1 MYETSS
7 ATLSASQ
14 ERLWFMDQYIPAPV
28 NTLAGEFRISGP
40 LDQRL
45 VKDAFAQVVQQ
56 LPGLRQV
63 IGSVD
68 GRPVSATA
76 EHPGLVV
83 IGLNEPTGAEPA
95 GVELTGA
102 QLTDRLDALRAEAAG
117 HRFAMAETPMV
128 LATLVQVAPQEHV
141 LLLSAHRAVLDEASL
156 FRLPALIGDSYRALA
171 TGEQWR
177 AQPNDLKPFY
187 AAAAES
193 RATPAVQQRLAE
205 LQAQLGELAPL
216 ELPTDRTRPAQ
227 AGYAA
232 GSVSQPLGRRLA
244 DQLRQASADLKV
256 PAATLLRSAFQTLL
270 HRYTG
275 QRQLAIGTLASRTQP
290 EFAELLGPLNSWQLE
305 LSEIDDRTTF
315 ADLVLAPAAQPVAF
329 EWLVEAVQRPRDPG
343 RSPLFQACLRQLD
356 GGASADFALARLS
369 SARLLPPAATQF
381 DLDLLVEPGP
391 AEPLLTLAYRQDLF
405 DPATAQRMLGHL
417 RRLLAVGLA
426 RPDEEVLSL
435 AYLDPDERLR
445 IEADFN
451 RTEVPYASTATIGE
465 LFEDQVQRTPDARAL
480 TMEGRHLSYA
490 ELNRR
495 VNQLAHFLRSQGAG
509 RGTLIGLCLDRS
521 FDMIIAMLA
530 VVKAGAAYVP
540 LDPGNPP
547 DRLRF
552 MIEDTEL
559 RLMLTSEKLDGTV
572 ALPDGGVVVVLD
584 RDGDRSAIAAQP
596 GSNPANL
603 NQPEDLCYV
612 IYTSGSTGRP
622 KGVLT
627 AHRGIV
633 RLVSNTDILELN
645 SDTSYMQTSPLSFD
659 PNSLEIFGPL
669 LNGGRVVLLPPGVPT
684 PALVGQTIREQGVN
698 TLWLAAPLAALTI
711 ETNLA
716 DLHGLRQF
724 MAGGDVVSLPHMRR
738 MLTELPHVRLV
749 NGYGPTEVAAFSVSH
764 KITYLDPDWPSVPIG
779 RPLHNTTAYIL
790 DDRQQLVPVG
800 VWGEL
805 YLGGPGVAVG
815 YHNRPEL
822 NAERFIPDPFRPAP
836 EARLYRTGDRCRWLP
851 DGLIQF
857 QGRLDTQF
865 KIDGVRIEPGE
876 VESLITA
883 DPAVVAAVVA
893 APVIDSRRSLVAYI
907 VPAGPDFDVAALRSR
922 LRAGLPAIMVPT
934 HYVMLE
940 AIPLTPNNKVDY
952 GRLPTPAAVRGSGR
966 APSTPTQIQLAEIWR
981 EILGT
986 DQIGEEDNFFD
997 LGGQSLRAIPVLAA
1011 ISAQFGI
1018 DLSVQD
1024 IFEMPTLAGLAQ
1036 RIEDRMLAAVDPQEL
1051 ARLLS
1056 QAID

>member
-1 MYETSS
+1 VYETSS
-7 ATLSASQ
+7 STLSASQ
-14 ERLWFMDQYIPAPV
+14 ERLWFIDQYIPAPV
-28 NTLAGEFRISGP
+28 NTLAGEFRVSGP

-45 VKDAFAQVVQQ
+45 VQDAFGQVVDQ

-68 GRPVSATA
+68 GRPVPAIA
-76 EHPGLVV
+76 QHPGLQLIDVSE
-83 IGLNEPTGAEPA
+83 LPRA
-95 GVELTGA
+95 ELTG
-102 QLTDRLDALRAEAAG
+102 RLEALRDEAAG
-117 HRFAMAETPMV
+117 HRFAMGETPMV
-128 LATLVQVAPQEHV
+128 SATLVRLAPQEHV

-156 FRLPALIGDSYRALA
+156 FRLPELIADSYRALRSGQRWQA
-171 TGEQWR
+171 P
-177 AQPNDLKPFY
+177 PNDLEPCY
-187 AAAAES
+187 AAVAEL
-193 RATPAVQQRLAE
+193 RTTPAVQQRLAE
-205 LQAQLGELAPL
+205 LQAQLVDLAPL
-216 ELPTDRTRPAQ
+216 ELPTDRARPAQ

-244 DQLRQASADLKV
+244 DRLRQASDELQV
-256 PAATLLRSAFQTLL
+256 PAATLLRSAFQALL

-275 QRQLAIGTLASRTQP
+275 QRELAIGTLGGRP
-290 EFAELLGPLNSWQLE
+290 RPGFAELLGPLNSWQLE
-305 LSEIDDRTTF
+305 LSGIEDRTTF
-315 ADLVLAPAAQPVAF
+315 RDLALAPPAQPVAF

-356 GGASADFALARLS
+356 GTPAADFELARLT

-381 DLDLLVEPGP
+381 DLDLLVEPDP
-391 AEPLLTLAYRQDLF
+391 AEQSLTLSYRQDLF
-405 DPATAQRMLGHL
+405 DPATARRMLGHL
-417 RRLLAVGLA
+417 VGMLAAGLDQ
-426 RPDEEVLSL
+426 PDQEVLSL
-435 AYLDPDERLR
+435 PYLDPDERLR
-445 IEADFN
+445 IEVDLN
-451 RTEVPYASTATIGE
+451 RTDVPYASTATIQQ
-465 LFEDQVQRTPDARAL
+465 LFEEQVLRRPDARAL

-495 VNQLAHFLRSQGAG
+495 VNRLAHFLRGQGAG

-521 FDMIIAMLA
+521 FDMIIAMLG

-572 ALPDGGVVVVLD
+572 ALPEGGTVVVLD
-584 RDGDRSAIAAQP
+584 RDSDQRAIQAQP
-596 GSNPANL
+596 ESNPANL

-627 AHRGIV
+627 PHRGIV
-633 RLVSNTDILELN
+633 RLVSNTDILEL
-645 SDTSYMQTSPLSFD
+645 DDQTSYMQTSPLSFD
-659 PNSLEIFGPL
+659 PNSLEIYGPL

-684 PALVGQTIREQGVN
+684 PALVGQTVREQGVD

-716 DLHGLRQF
+716 DLAGLRQF

-764 KITYLDPDWPSVPIG
+764 KITHLDPDWPSVPIG

-822 NAERFIPDPFRPAP
+822 DAERFIADPFRPAP
-836 EARLYRTGDRCRWLP
+836 GARLYRTGDRCRWLP
-851 DGLIQF
+851 EGLIQF

-883 DPAVVAAVVA
+883 DPTVLAAVVA
-893 APVIDSRRSLVAYI
+893 APVIESRRSLVAYI
-907 VPAGPDFDVAALRSR
+907 VPAGPDFDVAALRGR
-922 LRAGLPAIMVPT
+922 LRSGLPAIMVPA
-934 HYVMLE
+934 HYVLLD

-952 GRLPTPAAVRGSGR
+952 ARLPTPAAVRGSGH

-981 EILGT
+981 EVLGT
-986 DQIGEEDNFFD
+986 EEIGEEDNFFD

-1011 ISAQFGI
+1011 ISARFGI

-1024 IFEMPTLAGLAQ
+1024 VFEMPTLAGLAQ

-1056 QAID
+1056 QALD